1 MIEELANTIWDRKKF
16 HKEYSDFISFSLK
29 RSIGLTA
36 SRPDNLENGGIK
48 RLLESAAIFA
58 SDGSEPMRQAAYR
71 IAVNSWLHFRDEF
84 DNIAEPASLI
94 LNRLGNFPTESLLE
108 DLEGPSPKESRHSGK
123 TFPLLVEQQWRREKN
138 TVDIGSK
145 RLPLT
150 DFQHALWNDLTKG
163 RSLAV
168 NAPTSAGKSFVLS
181 NFLAKRTKQSE
192 SISAIYTVPTR
203 ALINQVSSDIKE
215 AIIEYDID
223 DALITSIPIGKDD
236 FDKDRVI
243 YVLTQERLTTLLDET
258 DNLKPDLLIAD
269 EAHSIQDGS
278 RGVVF
283 EDSIRNVL
291 DNSPET
297 QIIFS
302 TPLTENVETFGEIFD
317 IKDFFAITTS
327 DSPVAQNLFLVN
339 KLSGRQKTYDIST
352 IVDDERHDLGEY
364 KVETTK
370 STNPRKLSNIA
381 YEIGRGDPSLVYY
394 GAPSQCESIASS
406 ISERINDKDDNSTL
420 ESFSE
425 IIQDH
430 VHPSYSLAQ
439 TIKNGVAY
447 HYGNMP
453 NPIRR
458 QIESLFRSGEIDF
471 LVATSTLLHGVNL
484 PAKNLFLR
492 KPTKGDYEALNSV
505 EFWNLAG
512 RAGRLN
518 RDFQGNIFLVDL
530 NEWDQDPL
538 KGPNKQ
544 TVRSATSDYL
554 GAESGGEDL
563 LEFIN
568 RDSHAAGSNQGLE
581 NVFSRMVLAQASNDL
596 DNFLSQHAEDVGDE
610 RISDL
615 RNAVQEA
622 ENNITL
628 PREILESNKNI
639 SPYRQQELFANLKE
653 QAKFL
658 GPEFLVP
665 PHPKDSNSYNRIS
678 SIFRSLRLTLK
689 NDDSERYKY
698 HTAIAMQWMTGDTYR
713 SIIDESISHS
723 DNDEDTVVRNTL
735 KMINNTIRYEYFKLV
750 KCYNSMVEHLIRGRE
765 DIEPDLP
772 NIPLFLQVGA
782 CDKTMINLIRM
793 GVSRMTASMLTDYVP
808 SEDMDRDR
816 VVRWLEETRISDLGL
831 PSVCES
837 ELIAASY

>member
-1 MIEELANTIWDRKKF
+1 MIEELADTIWGREDF
-16 HKEYSDFISFSLK
+16 HEEYNDFISFTLK
-29 RSIGLTA
+29 KSIGLNA
-36 SRPDNLENGGIK
+36 SRPDTLENGGIK

-58 SDGSEPMRQAAYR
+58 SDGSEHMRQAAYR
-71 IAVNSWLHFRDEF
+71 IAVNSWLHFRDDF

-94 LNRLGNFPTESLLE
+94 LNRLGNFPTEALLDE
-108 DLEGPSPKESRHSGK
+108 LEGTTTEEPFGK
-123 TFPLLVEQQWRREKN
+123 SFPLIVEQQWRREKN
-138 TVDIGSK
+138 TVEIGSE

-150 DFQHALWNDLTKG
+150 DFQHALWNELVTG

-181 NFLAKRTKQSE
+181 NFIAKQAKE
-192 SISAIYTVPTR
+192 SSSITAIYTVPTR

-215 AIIEYDID
+215 SVIEYDID
-223 DALITSIPIGKDD
+223 NTLITSIPVNKDN
-236 FDKDRVI
+236 FDEDRVI

-258 DNLKPDLLIAD
+258 DNLGPDLLIAD

-283 EDSIRNVL
+283 EDSIREVL

-302 TPLTENVETFGEIFD
+302 TPLTENVEAFGNIFD
-317 IKDFFAITTS
+317 IEEFFAITTS
-327 DSPVAQNLFLVN
+327 SSPVAQNLFLVN
-339 KLSGRQKTYDIST
+339 KLKGRQKTYGIST
-352 IVDDERHDLGEY
+352 IVDDEHHDLGEL

-370 STNPRKLSNIA
+370 SSNPRKLSNIS
-381 YEIGRGDPSLVYY
+381 YEIGQGDSSLIYY
-394 GAPSQCESIASS
+394 GAPSQCESIALS
-406 ISERINDKDDNSTL
+406 ISERIDSQNDNTKL
-420 ESFSE
+420 ETFSE

-518 RDFQGNIFLVDL
+518 RDFQGNIFLLDL
-530 NEWDQDPL
+530 NEWDRDPL

-544 TVRSATSDYL
+544 IVRSATSDYL
-554 GAESGGEDL
+554 GTEGGGEDL
-563 LEFIN
+563 IEFIN
-568 RDSHAAGSNQGLE
+568 RKSHAAGSNQGLE
-581 NVFSRMVLAQASNDL
+581 NVFTRMVLAQASNEL
-596 DNFLSQHAEDVGDE
+596 NEFLSQHAENVSDE
-610 RISDL
+610 RIEELSTAVENAESD
-615 RNAVQEA
+615 
-622 ENNITL
+622 ITL

-639 SPYRQQELFANLKE
+639 SAYRQQELYDNLKE
-653 QAKFL
+653 QSKFL
-658 GPEFLVP
+658 GPDFLIP
-665 PHPKDSNSYNRIS
+665 PHPKDTNAYERIS
-678 SIFRSLRLTLK
+678 SIFRTLRRILK
-689 NDDSERYKY
+689 KDDSERYKY
-698 HTAIAMQWMTGDTYR
+698 HSAIAMQWMTGDTYR
-713 SIIDESISHS
+713 EIIDESMKYSEG
-723 DNDEDTVVRNTL
+723 NEDSVVRETL
-735 KMINNTIRYEYFKLV
+735 KTLNNTIRYEYFKLM
-750 KCYNSMVEHLIRGRE
+750 KCYNVIVSNLTETE
-765 DIEPDLP
+765 DESDIEFP
-772 NIPLFLQVGA
+772 NIPLFLQIGA
-782 CDKTMINLIRM
+782 CERTMVNLIRM
-793 GVSRMTASMLTDYVP
+793 GVSRMTASMLMDYVP
-808 SEDMDRDR
+808 SEDMERDEIIS
-816 VVRWLEETRISDLGL
+816 WLRDTPIPDLGL
-831 PSVCES
+831 PNVCES